1 MPSTIWGGSI
11 SFGLVSVPVKLTPA
25 TRSKDVSFNQL
36 EAETGSRIRLRRV
49 SEQTGEE
56 VPMDQIVKGYEI
68 AKGRYVVV
76 EKDELDAIAPKATR
90 NIEIEDFVDLDEID
104 PIYFVSPYYVLPDKS
119 AAKPYRLLLEA
130 MQELRKV
137 AIGRVVMRGKEHL
150 VAIRPM
156 GDLLCVETM
165 RYADEVIP
173 IEEVG
178 GAPDADL
185 SEKELAMAR
194 QLVESLAEDF
204 DAEKYE
210 NEYREQLMDLIE
222 RKSAGEEIVA
232 EPESEEPAKVL
243 DLMAA
248 LEASLQ
254 RSGNADALA
263 DKASTEQPA
272 EKTVKKT
279 TKQAPVRKT
288 AAKKSATASTAK
300 TAAKTAAKKTPAAKK
315 RRSA

>member
-36 EAETGSRIRLRRV
+36 EAESGARIRLRRV

-68 AKGRYVVV
+68 SKGRYVVV

-173 IEEVG
+173 IEEIG
-178 GAPDADL
+178 GAPEADL
-185 SEKELAMAR
+185 TEKELAMAR
-194 QLVESLAEDF
+194 QLVESLAEGF
-204 DAEKYE
+204 DADKYE
-210 NEYREQLMDLIE
+210 NEYREQLMGLIE
-222 RKSAGEEIVA
+222 AKAAGEEVVA
-232 EPESEEPAKVL
+232 EPEAEEPAKVL

-254 RSGNADALA
+254 RSGNAGALP
-263 DKASTEQPA
+263 DT
-272 EKTVKKT
+272 
-279 TKQAPVRKT
+279 AP
-288 AAKKSATASTAK
+288 
-300 TAAKTAAKKTPAAKK
+300 AAKKTAKK
-315 RRSA
+315 STAKKAPAKKTAVKKAAPAKKKRSA

>member
-1 MPSTIWGGSI
+1 VPSTIWGGSI

-36 EAETGSRIRLRRV
+36 EAESGARIRLRRV

-68 AKGRYVVV
+68 SKGRYVVV

-178 GAPDADL
+178 GAPEADL

-194 QLVESLAEDF
+194 QLVESLAEGF
-204 DAEKYE
+204 DADKYE
-210 NEYREQLMDLIE
+210 NEYREQLMGLIE
-222 RKSAGEEIVA
+222 AKAAGEEVVA
-232 EPESEEPAKVL
+232 EPEAEEPAKVL

-254 RSGNADALA
+254 RSGNAGALP
-263 DKASTEQPA
+263 DT
-272 EKTVKKT
+272 
-279 TKQAPVRKT
+279 AP
-288 AAKKSATASTAK
+288 
-300 TAAKTAAKKTPAAKK
+300 AAKKTAKK
-315 RRSA
+315 STAKKAPAKKTAVKKAAPAKKKRSA

>member
-1 MPSTIWGGSI
+1 VPSTIWGGSI

-104 PIYFVSPYYVLPDKS
+104 PIYFVSPYYVLPDKA

-173 IEEVG
+173 IEDVG
-178 GAPDADL
+178 GAPEADL

-263 DKASTEQPA
+263 DKAD
-272 EKTVKKT
+272 
-279 TKQAPVRKT
+279 T
-288 AAKKSATASTAK
+288 AAPAKKASP
-300 TAAKTAAKKTPAAKK
+300 AKKTPTKKTPAKSATKKAPAKKATAAKK

>member
-1 MPSTIWGGSI
+1 VPSTIWGGSI

-36 EAETGSRIRLRRV
+36 EAESGARIRLRRV

-68 AKGRYVVV
+68 AKGRYVIV

-104 PIYFVSPYYVLPDKS
+104 PIYFVSPYYVLPDK
-119 AAKPYRLLLEA
+119 AAVKPYRLLLEA

-173 IEEVG
+173 VSELG
-178 GAPDADL
+178 GAPEADL
-185 SEKELAMAR
+185 SEKELTMAR

-204 DAEKYE
+204 DADRYE
-210 NEYREQLMDLIE
+210 NEYREQLMGLIE
-222 RKSAGEEIVA
+222 RKAAGEEVVA

-254 RSGNADALA
+254 RSGNSGALPETA
-263 DKASTEQPA
+263 PAKAAAAKAAST
-272 EKTVKKT
+272 KK
-279 TKQAPVRKT
+279 KAVAKKA
-288 AAKKSATASTAK
+288 AAKKSTTTKKATP
-300 TAAKTAAKKTPAAKK
+300 AKKK
-315 RRSA
+315 RSA